1 MREDEEDEELEE
13 EEEEEVLEV
22 WRSLA
27 TENSSGKL
35 CSTQFTIPVLINTA
49 SIVSSARHSGGF
61 PGSLPN
67 SLNSETIL

>member
-35 CSTQFTIPVLINTA
+35 VRNGKQCLICK
-49 SIVSSARHSGGF
+49 VV
-61 PGSLPN
+61 
-67 SLNSETIL
+67 